1 MVSCKWKCL
10 DCGNTFKTETD
21 VVRVFGEECPRCKG
35 INLDLISVRS
45 KKDNRIHESCTQSCR
60 IGVDYAKHSAAK

>member
-21 VVRVFGEECPRCKG
+21 VVRVFGEECPRCRG
-35 INLDLISVRS
+35 INLDLISVSS
-45 KKDNRIHESCTQSCR
+45 KKDNRTTKTTRRTPKEE
-60 IGVDYAKHSAAK
+60 K